1 MMEIL
6 CRIFKDRKLT
16 NNPSTRDISRTSI
29 HIFQSEK
36 VTNNNFSGGIKW
48 FFSDSS
54 VKPQINNKLLYKP
67 AADLA
72 IFIIVQ

>member
-16 NNPSTRDISRTSI
+16 NYPSTGDISRTSLP
-29 HIFQSEK
+29 IFQSEK
-36 VTNNNFSGGIKW
+36 VANNNFSDGIKR
-48 FFSDSS
+48 FFSNLS
-54 VKPQINNKLLYKP
+54 VKPQINNKLFYKP

-72 IFIIVQ
+72 ISILV